1 MKTSQLLL
9 SVLVA
14 MTTVC
19 VSATNVNKAENRGV
33 TAQQITSYLN
43 TCSHQ
48 HSVFSVNMGT
58 NVAVASIENCRTS
71 TIYIYGGIVI
81 GHTDSGVACY

>member
-58 NVAVASIENCRTS
+58 NVAVASIENCRTA
-71 TIYIYGGIVI
+71 TVYFYGGTVV
-81 GHTDSGVACY
+81 GHVDSNVSCY